1 LVDQDK
7 LKDVAGHVS
16 IYVVKKADL
25 FFNVIR
31 LPVDFGMLILAGLTT
46 YIFRTRLLSVIR
58 PVLFEFDL
66 TLVSFMTLTLVVA
79 VVFIVIYA
87 LTGLYLMKKK
97 IGIGEELL
105 KIIIGSSAGIMLVI
119 IYIFLGQEL
128 FNSRFL
134 VLGGW
139 IFGIL
144 FVWLG
149 RLLIRLFQRVSVSQ
163 FGFGIQRVLLIGNDH
178 LAQVMN
184 YHITTS
190 PASGYRIVD
199 HWSELKIQ
207 DLPSLIGHID
217 EVLLASSHYEGSQIV
232 DLVDFC
238 HENHIVFKFVPNLY
252 QTLTKNFDVDIVANV
267 PVIELK
273 RTSLGGWGQVFKR
286 VFDVVGAILGL
297 VVLLP
302 FFLIIAV
309 IIKLDSVG
317 PVFVALKRISKNKE
331 FNLYKF
337 RSMIDRAH
345 DLNLQMRSAHNDRPD
360 AGPLWKMRNDPR
372 VTRVGKFIRCTRID
386 ELPQLYNVL
395 KGDMSLVG
403 PRPHQPDEIAQ
414 YQKHHKKLLAIKAGA
429 TGLAQISGS
438 SDIPFEKEVTLD
450 SFYID
455 HWSFWFDLK
464 IIFRTIFKMLHDH
477 SAV

>member
-1 LVDQDK
+1 M
-7 LKDVAGHVS
+7 
-16 IYVVKKADL
+16 KKADL
-25 FFNVIR
+25 FFNVAR
-31 LPVDFGMLILAGLTT
+31 LPIDFLMLLVAGLTT
-46 YIFRTRLLSVIR
+46 YIFRTRLLSAIR

-66 TLVSFMTLTLVVA
+66 TLFHFMTLVLVVA
-79 VVFIVIYA
+79 AVFVLAYA
-87 LTGLYLMKKK
+87 LTGLYVMKKK

-105 KIIIGSSAGIMLVI
+105 KIIIGSSAGIMSVI
-119 IYIFLGQEL
+119 VYIFLSQEL

-139 IFGIL
+139 FFAII

-149 RLLIRLFQRVSVSQ
+149 RLLVRLFQRVSVSK
-163 FGFGIQRVLLIGNDH
+163 FGFGIQRVLLIGDDH
-178 LAQVMN
+178 LAQAMN

-190 PASGYRIVD
+190 PASGYRIVE

-207 DLPSLIGHID
+207 DLPSLIGQID

-232 DLVDFC
+232 GLVDFC
-238 HENHIVFKFVPNLY
+238 HDNHLVFKFVPNLY
-252 QTLTKNFDVDIVANV
+252 QTLTKNFDVDTVANI

-273 RTSLGGWGQVFKR
+273 RTSLDGWGRVFKR
-286 VFDVVGAILGL
+286 VVDVFGSILGL
-297 VVLLP
+297 VVLAP

-309 IIKLDSVG
+309 IIKLDSTG
-317 PVFVALKRISKNKE
+317 PVFVALKRISKKKE

-337 RSMIDRAH
+337 RSMIDGAH
-345 DLNLQMRSAHNDRPD
+345 DLNIQMRSVHNDRPE

-372 VTRVGKFIRCTRID
+372 ITRVGKFIRRTRID
-386 ELPQLYNVL
+386 ELPQFYNVL
-395 KGDMSLVG
+395 RGDMSLVG

-455 HWSFWFDLK
+455 HWSLWLDLK
-464 IIFRTIFKMLHDH
+464 IVIKTVFKMLHDH

>member
-1 LVDQDK
+1 
-7 LKDVAGHVS
+7 
-16 IYVVKKADL
+16 
-25 FFNVIR
+25 
-31 LPVDFGMLILAGLTT
+31 M
-46 YIFRTRLLSVIR
+46 
-58 PVLFEFDL
+58 
-66 TLVSFMTLTLVVA
+66 TLVLVVA
-79 VVFIVIYA
+79 LVFIIAYA

-105 KIIIGSSAGIMLVI
+105 KIVIGSSAGIMSVI
-119 IYIFLGQEL
+119 VYIFLSQEL

-139 IFGIL
+139 FFAIL

-149 RLLIRLFQRVSVSQ
+149 RLLVRLLQRVSVAK
-163 FGFGIQRVLLIGNDH
+163 FGFGVQRVLLIGDDH
-178 LAQVMN
+178 LAQAMN

-190 PASGYRIVD
+190 PMSGYRIVD
-199 HWSELKIQ
+199 HWSELKVME
-207 DLPSLIGHID
+207 LPSLIGRID
-217 EVLLASSHYEGSQIV
+217 EVLLASSHYEGPQIV
-232 DLVDFC
+232 GLVDFC

-252 QTLTKNFDVDIVANV
+252 QTLTKNFDVDTVANV

-273 RTSLGGWGQVFKR
+273 RTSLDGWGRVFKR
-286 VFDVVGAILGL
+286 VFDMIGAGIGII
-297 VVLLP
+297 VLLP
-302 FFLIIAV
+302 FFVIIAA
-309 IIKLDSVG
+309 IIKIDSKG
-317 PVFVALKRISKNKE
+317 PVFVALKRISKKKE
-331 FNLYKF
+331 FDLYKF
-337 RSMIDRAH
+337 RSMIDKAH
-345 DLNLQMRSAHNDRPD
+345 DLNIQMRQVHNDRPES
-360 AGPLWKMRNDPR
+360 GPLWKMRNDPR
-372 VTRVGKFIRCTRID
+372 ITRFGKFIRRTRID

-450 SFYID
+450 SYYID
-455 HWSFWFDLK
+455 HWSLWLDLK
-464 IIFRTIFKMLHDH
+464 IILKTAFRMLHDH